1 MHLGRPQTI
10 GAWRVGEVI
19 VDPGPA
25 SCLPALLGGLDR
37 SPPRALALTHIHL
50 DHAGAAGSL
59 CARYEH
65 LEVWVHERGAPH
77 LADPSRLLASAGRL
91 YGDQMER
98 LWGEVLP
105 VPPERI
111 RVLSGGEQLPEGL
124 RVAYTPGHASH
135 HVAYLHEPSG
145 WAFAGDVAGVR
156 IADGPTLAPTPPP
169 DIDLAAWRSSIEI
182 VAGWRPEVL
191 AITHFGAHRDVEG
204 QLERLRAYLDA
215 AESDAA
221 QLERGGL
228 RRRLPCAGGRGYRG
242 APSRRPTS
250 RRCRRGRATPACAAT
265 WSAPRR
271 HGPERGRGEGKRA
284 AGSEPLQDLALPGP
298 APPVLRPTA
307 AVAAASCL
315 APS

>member
-1 MHLGRPQTI
+1 MPPESAEPQLTDLMHLGRPETI

-25 SCLPALLGGLDR
+25 SCLPALLGELDR
-37 SPPRALALTHIHL
+37 DPPRALALTHIHL
-50 DHAGAAGSL
+50 DHAGASGSL

-91 YGDQMER
+91 YGDQMQR

-105 VPPERI
+105 VPQERI
-111 RVLSGGEQLPEGL
+111 RVLSGGERLPEGL

-135 HVAYLHEPSG
+135 HVAYLHEPTG

-156 IADGPTLAPTPPP
+156 IEDGPTLAPTPPP
-169 DIDLAAWRSSIEI
+169 DIDLAAWRESLEI
-182 VAGWRPEVL
+182 VAGWHPEAL
-191 AITHFGAHRDVEG
+191 AITHFGAHRDVES

-221 QLERGGL
+221 QLSEEAFAAAFRARVSTASAAALAATYEQAMPPGQSYAGL
-228 RRRLPCAGGRGYRG
+228 RRHLERSG
-242 APSRRPTS
+242 
-250 RRCRRGRATPACAAT
+250 
-265 WSAPRR
+265 SA
-271 HGPERGRGEGKRA
+271 
-284 AGSEPLQDLALPGP
+284 Q
-298 APPVLRPTA
+298 T
-307 AVAAASCL
+307 
-315 APS
+315 